1 MPATLQR
8 HGFSRPDLEGPDLE
22 GPELVDLEQ
31 AVGLIDTP
39 DRFKSLARAADR

>member
-8 HGFSRPDLEGPDLE
+8 HGFSRPDLE